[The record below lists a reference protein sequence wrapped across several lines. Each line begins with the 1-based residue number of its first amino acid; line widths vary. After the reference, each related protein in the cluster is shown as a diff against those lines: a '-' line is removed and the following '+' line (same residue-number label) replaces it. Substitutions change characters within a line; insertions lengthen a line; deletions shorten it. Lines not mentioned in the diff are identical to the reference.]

1 MSRIT
6 GGEVAKLIDAYSS
19 VYSSEDPHEEV
30 TENIEQIDEAPYIPS
45 FDPRSMFTKKGIEAE
60 NARRIALEKQE
71 AEKARKREAE
81 RQKGKPASAKS
92 QPKPSPIDKEVE
104 AARKQSDVGY
114 RVGQGLLGAVR
125 DLPGGLAAQLQGK
138 PSPELQRQQARV
150 QKLGQLI
157 STGTLPA
164 TAGPAA
170 NRPATA
176 TVSPA
181 ARPAA
186 KPAPTSR
193 PAAPVA
199 ARPAA
204 SAPVARPAVTKP
216 AAAALRPIAQTGDK
230 AKDTAVWAQR
240 FPKLAARVV
249 PSGERAGTQMGTG
262 QSVMAKQAAELRSM
276 QQASQARQAAQSGPM
291 YSSPDVK
298 SKMSTKAKTLLGVK
312 EQYDAYDLVLEYL
325 FSQGHVET
333 LEEAL
338 YVMMEMPAETIQ
350 GIVEGIMPEPIN
362 PDAHKEAQRLARQ
375 QGKVRALEA
384 GAATPG
390 EKQAAQ
396 GKLRGPQLPGV

>member
-19 VYSSEDPHEEV
+19 VYSSEDSHEEV

-45 FDPRSMFTKKGIEAE
+45 FDPKALFTKKGIEAE
-60 NARRIALEKQE
+60 KARKSALDKQE

-81 RQKGKPASAKS
+81 RQKGKPASTKS
-92 QPKPSPIDKEVE
+92 QPTPSAVDKEVE
-104 AARKQSDVGY
+104 AARKKSDVGY
-114 RVGQGLLGAVR
+114 RVGQGLLGAVK

-138 PSPELQRQQARV
+138 SSPELQRQQARF
-150 QKLGQLI
+150 QKLGQLV

-170 NRPATA
+170 NRPAVA
-176 TVSPA
+176 SISPA
-181 ARPAA
+181 ARPA
-186 KPAPTSR
+186 TR
-193 PAAPVA
+193 PAAPA

-204 SAPVARPAVTKP
+204 PAARPVANAPAARPAP
-216 AAAALRPIAQTGDK
+216 AALRPIAQTGDK

-262 QSVMAKQAAELRSM
+262 QSVMAKQAAELRTM

-350 GIVEGIMPEPIN
+350 AIVEGGPLLPGESGKAPSSGYKQPI
-362 PDAHKEAQRLARQ
+362 L
-375 QGKVRALEA
+375 
-384 GAATPG
+384 PG
-390 EKQAAQ
+390 EKRLTPKMQEPASAKAP
-396 GKLRGPQLPGV
+396 KLPPA